1 MKQQE
6 LHCLVIRG
14 QVGRYPALIQTLG
27 KFSENIKI
35 NLIDNDVIKVKQ
47 ALLDKNSSLVF
58 LFHESGLSVE
68 ALAELMRKNASE
80 AILISLNDEQP
91 QTALSTKAGYS
102 GVQVCNLHYTPSGS
116 TSNLALKFLTQYAFL
131 KSEFR
136 SCKSLLR
143 VSEQRC
149 HWLVDSS
156 SEAVAYIMDDLH
168 LYANET
174 YLNLFS
180 YGSLHGLKLT
190 SVSDL
195 ILEDER
201 EVFFDFVRQYD
212 NRNVK
217 TSALVV
223 TVHPLKGDDFRASIR
238 IIPTVFSGTRCYQL
252 WVRKLGAGNRLSTL
266 QKVDSLSFDESI
278 DVVPNK
284 VKSSPWGSKA
294 LPHNKKV
301 ANPVIVKESKENI
314 AKKLFSKKP
323 PSQVARNTIKSKRPK
338 RYNVLLKQVLIKKE
352 VSLSLSQLDNLH
364 KINNSNRQYI
374 VDLNVS
380 ESEHKHIV
388 SKLPNKCYDIFWDQ
402 VMLVLLFQ
410 RLRQMGSKKTEL
422 LIPLSESSAKDEVLI
437 RWLKSSLLHLGN
449 NATGCT
455 FLLSLTE
462 GVSEKE
468 RNIESL
474 QQVLDS
480 HHCAIGADNFEI
492 NHHTKTLL
500 KFVKPKYVRFSK
512 KWVMKNVKNKQ
523 QAIKLS
529 RAIKT
534 LEKNNVRVITP
545 YNSGQKMKKLFDMSG
560 ASFCQ
565 KQAVS

>member
-14 QVGRYPALIQTLG
+14 QVGRYPALVQALG

-35 NLIDNDVIKVKQ
+35 NLIDNDVVKVKQ
-47 ALLDKNSSLVF
+47 ALLDKSLGLVF

-80 AILISLNDEQP
+80 AILISLNDEKP
-91 QTALSTKAGYS
+91 QTALSSKAGYH
-102 GVQVCNLHYTPSGS
+102 GVQVCNLHYAPSGS
-116 TSNLALKFLTQYAFL
+116 TSNLALKFLIQYAFL

-168 LYANET
+168 LYANDT
-174 YLNLFS
+174 YLKLFS
-180 YGSLHGLKLT
+180 HSSLHGLKLT
-190 SVSDL
+190 AVSDL

-201 EVFFDFVRQYD
+201 EVFFDFVRQYE
-212 NRNVK
+212 NRNIK
-217 TSALVV
+217 ASALIV

-238 IIPTVFSGTRCYQL
+238 LIPTVFSGTRCYQL

-266 QKVDSLSFDESI
+266 QKVDSLGFDASI

-284 VKSSPWGSKA
+284 VKSSPWDDNS
-294 LPHNKKV
+294 LPKNKKI
-301 ANPVIVKESKENI
+301 ANPVIVKESKGQ
-314 AKKLFSKKP
+314 S
-323 PSQVARNTIKSKRPK
+323 ARNLAPRNRPPIAASNAIKSKRPSS
-338 RYNVLLKQVLIKKE
+338 YNALLKQVLIQKD
-352 VSLSLSQLDNLH
+352 VSLNLSQLDSLRNV
-364 KINNSNRQYI
+364 NSTNRQYI

-380 ESEHKHIV
+380 ELEHKNIV
-388 SKLPNKCYDIFWDQ
+388 SKLPKKYHDIFWDQ

-410 RLRQMGSKKTEL
+410 RLRQMSSKQIEL
-422 LIPLSESSAKDEVLI
+422 FIPLSESAVKDTILI
-437 RWLKSSLLHLGN
+437 SWLKSSILRLGHS
-449 NATGCT
+449 ARGCT
-455 FLLSLTE
+455 FLLSLKE
-462 GVSEKE
+462 GLSEKE
-468 RNIESL
+468 RNIEHL
-474 QQVLDS
+474 QQVLES
-480 HHCAIGADNFEI
+480 HHCAIGADNFAI

-500 KFVKPKYVRFSK
+500 KFVKPSYVRFSK
-512 KWVMKNVKNKQ
+512 KWVMNNIKNKQ
-523 QAIKLS
+523 QAMKLAN
-529 RAIKT
+529 AIKT
-534 LEKNNVRVITP
+534 LEKNNIRVIAP
-545 YNSGQKMKKLFDMSG
+545 YNSGRQMKQLFDMSG